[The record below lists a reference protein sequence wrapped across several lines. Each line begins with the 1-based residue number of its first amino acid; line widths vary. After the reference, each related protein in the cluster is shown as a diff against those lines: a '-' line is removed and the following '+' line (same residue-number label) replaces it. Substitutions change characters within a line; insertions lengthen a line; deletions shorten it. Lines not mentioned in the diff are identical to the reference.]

1 MKLLMAAQRADEIG
15 ICERVNEQYGFDITY
30 TTRTL
35 SWDSREMAQGYEAVA
50 VNAGCIVDEKM
61 AAYLHEQGVKYLL
74 TRTAGSDHLDVAALA
89 KYGIPAA
96 NVPAYSPG
104 AIAEHT
110 VLLLLC
116 ALRRL
121 REQLHRIDRQ
131 DYFILGLRG
140 REIRSL
146 TVGVLGAGRI
156 GETTLRILSGFGC
169 RLLACDACEKDSVRA
184 IAQYVDCDTLL
195 RQSDALLLH
204 CPMTP
209 ENRHLI
215 DESALSVMK
224 DGAILVNTARGG
236 LVDTQAVLDALKS
249 GKLSAFAMDVYEH
262 EDLTQRHDLGGRTL
276 AQVDPLL
283 AELLAM
289 ENVIYTSHT
298 AFYTD
303 EAIAGICEVT
313 LRNLH
318 DFVTA
323 GSCANALRKEAT
335 RP

>member
-1 MKLLMAAQRADEIG
+1 M
-15 ICERVNEQYGFDITY
+15 
-30 TTRTL
+30 
-35 SWDSREMAQGYEAVA
+35 
-50 VNAGCIVDEKM
+50 
-61 AAYLHEQGVKYLL
+61 
-74 TRTAGSDHLDVAALA
+74 
-89 KYGIPAA
+89 
-96 NVPAYSPG
+96 
-104 AIAEHT
+104 
-110 VLLLLC
+110 LLLC
-116 ALRRL
+116 ALRKL

-156 GETTLRILSGFGC
+156 GETTLRNLSGFGC
-169 RLLACDACEKDSVRA
+169 RLLACDACEKDGVRA
-184 IAQYVDCDTLL
+184 IAQYVDRDTLL
-195 RQSDALLLH
+195 RQSNVLLLH
-204 CPMTP
+204 CPRTP

-215 DESALSVMK
+215 DESAISVMK

-289 ENVIYTSHT
+289 DNVIYTSHT

-318 DFVTA
+318 DFVTT
-323 GSCANALRKEAT
+323 GSCANALRKEAS